1 MNQQTK
7 LHLEWLSIKSAG
19 RNCVLKEKYKDILD
33 REKQNKLTEED
44 IKFIQKLESCF
55 L

>member
-7 LHLEWLSIKSAG
+7 LHIEWLSIKSEDK
-19 RNCVLKEKYKDILD
+19 NKYKEILN

-44 IKFIQKLESCF
+44 IRLIQKLESCF

>member
-1 MNQQTK
+1 MDNHTK
-7 LHLEWLSIKSAG
+7 LYLEWLSIKSAE
-19 RNCVLKEKYKDILD
+19 KEKYKGILD

-44 IKFIQKLESCF
+44 IRLIQKLESCF

>member
-1 MNQQTK
+1 MTQQTK
-7 LHLEWLSIKSAG
+7 LYLEWLSIKSADK
-19 RNCVLKEKYKDILD
+19 NKYKDILD

-44 IKFIQKLESCF
+44 IRLVQKLESCF

>member
-1 MNQQTK
+1 MTQQTK
-7 LHLEWLSIKSAG
+7 LYLEWLSIKSADK
-19 RNCVLKEKYKDILD
+19 NKYKDILN

-44 IKFIQKLESCF
+44 IRLIQKLESCF

>member
-7 LHLEWLSIKSAG
+7 LHLEWLSLKSADK
-19 RNCVLKEKYKDILD
+19 NKYKDILN

-44 IKFIQKLESCF
+44 IRYIQKLESCF

>member
-1 MNQQTK
+1 MNEQTR
-7 LHLEWLSIKSAG
+7 LHLEWLSIKSAE
-19 RNCVLKEKYKDILD
+19 KEKYKDILD

>member
-1 MNQQTK
+1 MTQQTK
-7 LHLEWLSIKSAG
+7 LYLEWLSIKSADK
-19 RNCVLKEKYKDILD
+19 NKYKDILN

-44 IKFIQKLESCF
+44 IRLVQKLESCF

>member
-7 LHLEWLSIKSAG
+7 LYLEWLSIKSAE
-19 RNCVLKEKYKDILD
+19 KERYKDILD

-44 IKFIQKLESCF
+44 IRYIQKLESCF

>member
-1 MNQQTK
+1 MNEQTK
-7 LHLEWLSIKSAG
+7 LYLEWLSIKSADK
-19 RNCVLKEKYKDILD
+19 NKYKDILN

-44 IKFIQKLESCF
+44 IRLVQKLESCF

>member
-1 MNQQTK
+1 MTQQTK
-7 LHLEWLSIKSAG
+7 LHLEWLSLKSADK
-19 RNCVLKEKYKDILD
+19 NKYKDILD

-44 IKFIQKLESCF
+44 IRLIQKLESCF

>member
-1 MNQQTK
+1 MNEQTK
-7 LHLEWLSIKSAG
+7 LHLEWLSIKSAE
-19 RNCVLKEKYKDILD
+19 KEKYKGILD

-44 IKFIQKLESCF
+44 IEFIQKLESCF

>member
-1 MNQQTK
+1 MNQETK
-7 LHLEWLSIKSAG
+7 LYIEWLSIKSA
-19 RNCVLKEKYKDILD
+19 EKDILD